1 MTVERHAHEP
11 PVRPSLLAQV
21 STEMVRLYKEQFGR
35 GPESAATTWAGSD
48 TLLCTLHKSLTPA
61 ERNLVAMGEQERLR
75 DTRLF
80 FQHAA
85 EVEFREVVER
95 LTGRHVRAFISGM
108 DVDRDVAAEL
118 FYLEPD
124 AGSGTENGAGGTPP
138 T

>member
-1 MTVERHAHEP
+1 MTLERETHGAG
-11 PVRPSLLAQV
+11 VRPSMLAQV

-35 GPESAATTWAGSD
+35 GPESAATSWAGTD
-48 TLLCTLHKSLTPA
+48 VLLCTLHKSLTPA

-85 EVEFREVVER
+85 AVEFRAAVER

-108 DVDRDVAAEL
+108 DVQRDVAAEL
-118 FYLEPD
+118 FYLEP
-124 AGSGTENGAGGTPP
+124 AHGAGGTPSA
-138 T
+138 